1 MRMIVIKQDS
11 DLQALSARLLTAPAA
26 GEKTDSALRSLQ
38 ALNPHVDLKKVAA
51 GTVLLVPDAP
61 GFNAAASD
69 PVPGS
74 ALDEFQQF
82 VRTGLDAAAAT
93 LKAGNAHR
101 EAQRADVAA
110 VLKTAAVQRIIT
122 TDPDLKQQLDEATKA
137 TKQDQEQEA
146 KAEQALAAAVKGAQ
160 AELAAIA
167 KLMG

>member
-1 MRMIVIKQDS
+1 MIVIKQDS
-11 DLQALSARLLTAPAA
+11 DLQALSARLLTAQAA

-93 LKAGNAHR
+93 LKAGNGHR

-160 AELAAIA
+160 AELATIA
-167 KLMG
+167 KLLG